1 MDVQSGESP
10 VAQAI
15 AQALVEGFNKHY
27 RIFRETSRRAK
38 ELYEA
43 AQWQKQ
49 LDAVRERV
57 QFYDDRVDETVQRL
71 HDEFDADSL
80 DDSTWL
86 QVKLQF
92 IGMLINHRQPEL
104 AETFFNSVTTKIL
117 HRSYFNNDYLF
128 ARPAISTEYIESY
141 PPVYSSY
148 YPRDRGLRATIRRI
162 VEDFDWQRSFEDLDR
177 DVDFVMR
184 AARAHLGD
192 WPPMEVNCQIQVL
205 YSAFYRNTTAY
216 IIGKTVNGYQE
227 TPFAIAVRHN
237 ERGLLYLDALI
248 LDPWRI
254 SVLFSLSRAYFLVD
268 MEVPSGY
275 VQFLRSIMP
284 NKPRSELYTML
295 GLGKQ
300 GKTMFFRDLVSHLR
314 HSNDQFIIAPGI
326 RGLVMLVFTLPS
338 FPYVFKII
346 KDVFGASK
354 NMDRATVK
362 RKYLMVKHVDRV
374 GRMADTLEFSYAA
387 LPLARFHPELLEE
400 LRTLA
405 PSSFEI
411 DGDKVIIKHLYI
423 ERRMIPL
430 NLYLQEACEAAP
442 DDPAAQAQL
451 EHAVVEYGNAIKDLV
466 AANIFPGDMLWKN
479 FGVTRH
485 GKVVFYDYDE
495 IEYLTDCHFRHV
507 PPPRH
512 EEDELSSEPWY
523 SVAKGDVFPETFGP
537 FLLGH
542 PRVREVFMRHHAE
555 LLTPEFWQENK
566 ERIQRGEVIDFFPY
580 AAQRRFGVSE
590 GINGAPEWVEP
601 VTDRSETPADRHD
614 ISAAVASV
622 ESSE

>member
-1 MDVQSGESP
+1 MDLQSGESP

-80 DDSTWL
+80 DDSTWQ

-148 YPRDRGLRATIRRI
+148 YPRDRGLRATVRRI

-177 DVDFVMR
+177 DIDFVMR
-184 AARAHLGD
+184 AAQAHLGG

-205 YSAFYRNTTAY
+205 YSAFYRNKTAY

-237 ERGLLYLDALI
+237 ARGLLYLDTLI

-314 HSNDQFIIAPGI
+314 HSNDQFIVAPGI

-405 PSSFEI
+405 PSSFEV

-423 ERRMIPL
+423 ERRMTPL
-430 NLYLQEACEAAP
+430 NLYLEKASDAELEEA
-442 DDPAAQAQL
+442 
-451 EHAVVEYGNAIKDLV
+451 VKEYGNAIREL
-466 AANIFPGDMLWKN
+466 ASANIFPGDMLWKN
-479 FGVTRH
+479 FGVTRYNRI
-485 GKVVFYDYDE
+485 VFYDYDE
-495 IEYLTDCHFRHV
+495 IEHMTDMNFRAI
-507 PPPRH
+507 PEAPYP
-512 EEDELSSEPWY
+512 ELEMSGEPWY
-523 SVAKGDVFPETFGP
+523 SVARNDVFPEEFAT
-537 FLLGH
+537 FLLGSR
-542 PRVREVFMRHHAE
+542 PVRQAFLKHHRD
-555 LLTPEFWQENK
+555 LLQPEFWQAAQEQIRQGRV
-566 ERIQRGEVIDFFPY
+566 EDFFPY
-580 AAQRRFGVSE
+580 PEELRFSRLYAAGGE
-590 GINGAPEWVEP
+590 NA
-601 VTDRSETPADRHD
+601 
-614 ISAAVASV
+614 
-622 ESSE
+622 

>member
-1 MDVQSGESP
+1 MDVQLGENP

-38 ELYEA
+38 ELFEG

-49 LDAVRERV
+49 LDSVRERV
-57 QFYDDRVDETVQRL
+57 QFYDDRVAETVTRL
-71 HDEFDADSL
+71 LGEFDADAL
-80 DDSTWL
+80 DDATWQ

-128 ARPAISTEYIESY
+128 ARPAISTEFIESY

-148 YPRDRGLRATIRRI
+148 YPQERGLRATIRRI
-162 VEDFDWQRSFEDLDR
+162 VEDFDWQRSFEDLER
-177 DVDFVMR
+177 DVHLVMR
-184 AARAHLGD
+184 AALAHLGE
-192 WPPMEVNCQIQVL
+192 WPQMEVNCQIQVL
-205 YSAFYRNTTAY
+205 YSAFYRNKTAY

-227 TPFAIAVRHN
+227 YPFAIAVRHN
-237 ERGLLYLDALI
+237 ARGLLYLDTLI

-284 NKPRSELYTML
+284 NTPPTELYTML

-346 KDVFGASK
+346 KDTFGSSK

-387 LPLARFHPELLEE
+387 LPLSRFHPELLEE

-423 ERRMIPL
+423 ERRMTPL
-430 NLYLQEACEAAP
+430 NIYLEKANDTELEEA
-442 DDPAAQAQL
+442 
-451 EHAVVEYGNAIKDLV
+451 VREYGNAIREL
-466 AANIFPGDMLWKN
+466 AIANIFPGDMLWKN
-479 FGVTRH
+479 FGVTRY
-485 GKVVFYDYDE
+485 GRVVFYDYDE
-495 IEYLTDCHFRHV
+495 IEYMTDMNFRAI
-507 PPPRH
+507 PPAPY
-512 EEDELSSEPWY
+512 EEMEMAAEPWY
-523 SVAKGDVFPETFGP
+523 SAGPMDVFPEEFAT
-537 FLLGH
+537 FLLGV
-542 PRVREVFMRHHAE
+542 PRVRKAFLKHHRD
-555 LLTPEFWQENK
+555 LLAPKFWQRAQQ
-566 ERIQRGEVIDFFPY
+566 RIRDGYVEDFFPY
-580 AAQRRFGVSE
+580 PLELRFCNLFKQEKG
-590 GINGAPEWVEP
+590 
-601 VTDRSETPADRHD
+601 
-614 ISAAVASV
+614 
-622 ESSE
+622 

>member
-1 MDVQSGESP
+1 MDVQLGENP

-38 ELYEA
+38 ELFEG

-49 LDAVRERV
+49 LDSVRERV
-57 QFYDDRVDETVQRL
+57 QFYDDRVAETVTRL
-71 HDEFDADSL
+71 LGEFDADAL
-80 DDSTWL
+80 DDATWQ

-128 ARPAISTEYIESY
+128 ARPAISTEFIESY

-148 YPRDRGLRATIRRI
+148 YPQERGLRATIRRI
-162 VEDFDWQRSFEDLDR
+162 VEDFDWQRSFEDLER
-177 DVDFVMR
+177 DVHLVMR
-184 AARAHLGD
+184 AALAHLGE
-192 WPPMEVNCQIQVL
+192 WPQMEVNCQIQVL
-205 YSAFYRNTTAY
+205 YSAFYRNKTAY

-227 TPFAIAVRHN
+227 YPFAIAVRHN
-237 ERGLLYLDALI
+237 ARGLLYLDTLI

-346 KDVFGASK
+346 KDTFGSSK

-387 LPLARFHPELLEE
+387 LPLSRFHPELLEE

-423 ERRMIPL
+423 ERRMTPL
-430 NLYLQEACEAAP
+430 NIYLEKANDTELEEA
-442 DDPAAQAQL
+442 
-451 EHAVVEYGNAIKDLV
+451 VREYGNAIREL
-466 AANIFPGDMLWKN
+466 AIANIFPGDMLWKN
-479 FGVTRH
+479 FGVTRY
-485 GKVVFYDYDE
+485 GRVVFYDYDE
-495 IEYLTDCHFRHV
+495 IEYMTDMNFRAI
-507 PPPRH
+507 PPAPY
-512 EEDELSSEPWY
+512 EEMELAAEPWY
-523 SVAKGDVFPETFGP
+523 SAGPMDVFPEEFAT
-537 FLLGH
+537 FLLGV
-542 PRVREVFMRHHAE
+542 PRVRKAFLKHHRD
-555 LLTPEFWQENK
+555 LLAPKFWQQAQQ
-566 ERIQRGEVIDFFPY
+566 RIRDGYVEDFFPY
-580 AAQRRFGVSE
+580 PLELRFCNLFKQEKG
-590 GINGAPEWVEP
+590 
-601 VTDRSETPADRHD
+601 
-614 ISAAVASV
+614 
-622 ESSE
+622 